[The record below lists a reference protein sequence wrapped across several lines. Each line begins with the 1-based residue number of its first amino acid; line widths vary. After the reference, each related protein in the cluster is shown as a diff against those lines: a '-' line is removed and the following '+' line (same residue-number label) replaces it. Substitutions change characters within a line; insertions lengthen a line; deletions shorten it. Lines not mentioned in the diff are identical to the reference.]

1 MSNVPQQI
9 SLDTDQYGTLVF
21 NLDDSGHI
29 SSNDPYVAMVNQMTT
44 FDGTVYDLINY
55 QYVNQGTVRR
65 SDNLQFFDPSLLG
78 SGIQSNSPLINFGNY
93 IQNPDWWSKPTSD
106 GGDYNIDPNMT
117 AGYLVRDSD
126 IANYLGDPMSW
137 NYYGVNTPSSNGINR
152 GAIGGI
158 SGGKYVMPTWGGY
171 DNTAGWIDPSGSIH
185 TEGQD
190 NPEWW
195 QSAILAIASYVS
207 PIGAIIGTVIG
218 DVITGKPINPVQIG
232 VMAAGSLVN
241 AGFPAGETLTDAAVG
256 SSGEL
261 INGATGAAI
270 VNSAG
275 SQAVLDE
282 AQQQI
287 VQQAATDTA
296 ETAAGAAAATDGALP
311 TAETAAA
318 AGDAYLPGALSNPF
332 LQAMPTLSSM
342 SQAAATNAAM
352 QLATTGKIDPEK
364 VLASIMT
371 SAAGSTAGNL
381 AGNAAGNALDSN
393 LARSIVSGAVNGATQ
408 AGINGTDPMAAAL
421 ASGAAS
427 GLGYSAKENGIN
439 VPQQVTNALVTSIA
453 TGAPLEKTL
462 LSAAMSMGVGAAKDA
477 ISGLSS
483 ADTQA
488 PAPVETRTPL
498 SPDPSGLDSISTDQG
513 RTGTDALFYDEQGN
527 ALDASGNP
535 VYGSHNDVLTDPVTG
550 VVTQPVTTPVTSTV
564 IPKNTSTTTGGGLS
578 TISPSSSA
586 QTTPTAQPISW
597 LTNPSQSGL
606 LTVKKDPNMISS
618 QLSDIDSGIPR
629 YAEAGSVYD
638 PFAPLSSV
646 LDPKKVA
653 SEFVSSKPTLLSYKK
668 AVASPVLSHAPLK
681 NMYQSI
687 ARGMAEG
694 GLPSKYEEATP
705 KGHKPEF
712 ITGVTGFYADGKG
725 TGQSDDI
732 PALLHDGDY
741 VMDAETVSALGDG
754 SSKAGREVL
763 EKFRNQVPHE
773 SKTGGSVIPA
783 KIADGEYVFP
793 AAFVTALGKGE
804 NKRGSEI
811 LDGLREKLRAHKRK
825 APLDKI
831 PPKAKSPLEY
841 LKSKV

>member
-1 MSNVPQQI
+1 
-9 SLDTDQYGTLVF
+9 
-21 NLDDSGHI
+21 
-29 SSNDPYVAMVNQMTT
+29 MT
-44 FDGTVYDLINY
+44 
-55 QYVNQGTVRR
+55 
-65 SDNLQFFDPSLLG
+65 
-78 SGIQSNSPLINFGNY
+78 
-93 IQNPDWWSKPTSD
+93 
-106 GGDYNIDPNMT
+106 
-117 AGYLVRDSD
+117 
-126 IANYLGDPMSW
+126 
-137 NYYGVNTPSSNGINR
+137 
-152 GAIGGI
+152 
-158 SGGKYVMPTWGGY
+158 
-171 DNTAGWIDPSGSIH
+171 
-185 TEGQD
+185 
-190 NPEWW
+190 
-195 QSAILAIASYVS
+195 
-207 PIGAIIGTVIG
+207 
-218 DVITGKPINPVQIG
+218 NPV
-232 VMAAGSLVN
+232 
-241 AGFPAGETLTDAAVG
+241 TDV
-256 SSGEL
+256 
-261 INGATGAAI
+261 
-270 VNSAG
+270 
-275 SQAVLDE
+275 
-282 AQQQI
+282 
-287 VQQAATDTA
+287 
-296 ETAAGAAAATDGALP
+296 
-311 TAETAAA
+311 
-318 AGDAYLPGALSNPF
+318 
-332 LQAMPTLSSM
+332 
-342 SQAAATNAAM
+342 
-352 QLATTGKIDPEK
+352 
-364 VLASIMT
+364 
-371 SAAGSTAGNL
+371 
-381 AGNAAGNALDSN
+381 
-393 LARSIVSGAVNGATQ
+393 
-408 AGINGTDPMAAAL
+408 
-421 ASGAAS
+421 
-427 GLGYSAKENGIN
+427 
-439 VPQQVTNALVTSIA
+439 VTS
-453 TGAPLEKTL
+453 
-462 LSAAMSMGVGAAKDA
+462 
-477 ISGLSS
+477 
-483 ADTQA
+483 
-488 PAPVETRTPL
+488 
-498 SPDPSGLDSISTDQG
+498 
-513 RTGTDALFYDEQGN
+513 
-527 ALDASGNP
+527 
-535 VYGSHNDVLTDPVTG
+535 
-550 VVTQPVTTPVTSTV
+550 PVTTPVTSTV

-586 QTTPTAQPISW
+586 QTTPTAQPIPW

-638 PFAPLSSV
+638 PFAPLSSA

-653 SEFVSSKPTLLSYKK
+653 SEFVSAKPTLLAYKK
-668 AVASPVLSHAPLK
+668 AVSSPVLSHAPLK

>member
-1 MSNVPQQI
+1 
-9 SLDTDQYGTLVF
+9 
-21 NLDDSGHI
+21 
-29 SSNDPYVAMVNQMTT
+29 MVNQMTA

-55 QYVNQGTVRR
+55 QYVNQGAVRR
-65 SDNLQFFDPSLLG
+65 SDNLQFFDPSLPS
-78 SGIQSNSPLINFGNY
+78 SGIQSNAPLINFGNY
-93 IQNPDWWSKPTSD
+93 IQNPDWWSKPVSD

-117 AGYLVRDSD
+117 AGYLVRDSE

-137 NYYGVNTPSSNGINR
+137 NHYGVNTPSGIGINR
-152 GAIGGI
+152 GAIAGI
-158 SGGKYVMPTWGGY
+158 SGGRYVMPTSGGY
-171 DNTAGWIDPSGSIH
+171 DNTAGWINPNGSIH

-232 VMAAGSLVN
+232 VMAVGSLFN

-261 INGATGAAI
+261 INGATGEAI

-275 SQAVLDE
+275 SQAVLDG
-282 AQQQI
+282 AQQEI
-287 VQQAATDTA
+287 VQQAAA
-296 ETAAGAAAATDGALP
+296 

-381 AGNAAGNALDSN
+381 AGNAVGNALDSN

-488 PAPVETRTPL
+488 PAPVETGTPL
-498 SPDPSGLDSISTDQG
+498 SPDTSGLDSVNQSDLTQTPAPLPSTTPVETAPNTSGLDSVSTDQG
-513 RTGTDALFYDEQGN
+513 RTGTDALFYDEEGN
-527 ALDASGNP
+527 ALDASGDP

-550 VVTQPVTTPVTSTV
+550 AVTQPTTQPVTTPVTSTV
-564 IPKNTSTTTGGGLS
+564 IPRNTSTTTGGGLS
-578 TISPSSSA
+578 TVAPSSSTQSTQA
-586 QTTPTAQPISW
+586 AQPIPW
-597 LTNPSQSGL
+597 LTSPNQAGM
-606 LTVKKDPNMISS
+606 LTVKKDKNMSLDQMLE
-618 QLSDIDSGIPR
+618 QLNPSLSGNTPA
-629 YAEAGSVYD
+629 YAGGGTITD
-638 PFAPLSSV
+638 PFAPLSDA
-646 LDPKKVA
+646 LDPKKVS
-653 SEFVSSKPTLLSYKK
+653 SEFVSAKPTLLAYKK
-668 AVASPVLSHAPLK
+668 AVASPALSHAPLK